1 MIQTSPKP
9 RTRTRPRSPAP
20 SRATLTRWLRT
31 TTIIVVVALAIA
43 GAGFAA
49 PAAAQTATPTDGGGD
64 GSSLGAGTLCNS
76 TAGDFLAK
84 AVWLLTFGGLAVG
97 LVMWQYTNI
106 LRMFGQR
113 KAEEAAQREAF
124 VKSGMV
130 KLIAIPV
137 VALVAAQVFGIPV
150 IQCVL
155 ADLPFL

>member
-1 MIQTSPKP
+1 MTEPH
-9 RTRTRPRSPAP
+9 TRTRPRPQPSAP
-20 SRATLTRWLRT
+20 SRATLTWWLRT
-31 TTIIVVVALAIA
+31 TAIVVLTIALT
-43 GAGFAA
+43 GAVLAA
-49 PAAAQTATPTDGGGD
+49 PAAAQTDTATDGSGD
-64 GSSLGAGTLCNS
+64 GSLLGAGTLCNS
-76 TAGDFLAK
+76 AAGDFLAK

-97 LVMWQYTNI
+97 LVMWQYTSI

-130 KLIAIPV
+130 KLVAIPV

>member
-1 MIQTSPKP
+1 MIQTSPNP
-9 RTRTRPRSPAP
+9 RPPTRSSAPA
-20 SRATLTRWLRT
+20 RATAQRWLRT

-49 PAAAQTATPTDGGGD
+49 PAAAQTATPTDGGD
-64 GSSLGAGTLCNS
+64 GGSLGAGTLCNS

-113 KAEEAAQREAF
+113 KAEQAAQREAF

>member
-1 MIQTSPKP
+1 MTQTSPNP
-9 RTRTRPRSPAP
+9 RPPTRSSAPA
-20 SRATLTRWLRT
+20 RATDRWLRT
-31 TTIIVVVALAIA
+31 TTIIVVVVLAVA

-49 PAAAQTATPTDGGGD
+49 PAAAQTATQTDGGD
-64 GSSLGAGTLCNS
+64 GGSLGAGTLCNS
-76 TAGDFLAK
+76 AAGDMLAK

-97 LVMWQYTNI
+97 LVMWQYTSI

-130 KLIAIPV
+130 KLVAIPV

>member
-1 MIQTSPKP
+1 MIQTSPNP
-9 RTRTRPRSPAP
+9 RPPTWSSAPA
-20 SRATLTRWLRT
+20 RATLTRWLRT
-31 TTIIVVVALAIA
+31 TTIILVVALAVA
-43 GAGFAA
+43 GVAGA
-49 PAAAQTATPTDGGGD
+49 PAAAQTATQTDGGD
-64 GSSLGAGTLCNS
+64 GGSLGAGTLCNS